1 MDSFL
6 IKLFKTRKWD
16 RLLGSVLFEWI
27 PSKTIHAHKK
37 RKKCDFDV
45 NMATS
50 ANGHRRI
57 LVSPNVTGA
66 GTGSSQSV
74 ASSVT
79 RGSGVDQSRT
89 SDLLSLMD
97 DLDSGD
103 EDSHTRLELVTW
115 IRRLQEQVD
124 QMEEEKTVLHDEAN

>member
-1 MDSFL
+1 L
-6 IKLFKTRKWD
+6 NGLQVKLYT
-16 RLLGSVLFEWI
+16 
-27 PSKTIHAHKK
+27 HKK
-37 RKKCDFDV
+37 GRSV
-45 NMATS
+45 ISMGNTMATS
-50 ANGHRRI
+50 ANDHPRI

-79 RGSGVDQSRT
+79 HGSGVDRSCT